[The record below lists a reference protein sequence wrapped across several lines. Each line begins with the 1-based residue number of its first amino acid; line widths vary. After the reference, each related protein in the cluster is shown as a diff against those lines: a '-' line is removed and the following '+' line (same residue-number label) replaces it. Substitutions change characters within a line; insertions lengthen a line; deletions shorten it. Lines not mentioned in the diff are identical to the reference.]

1 VVPTYCRADTL
12 RDTLK
17 SLFAIDYPPEALE
30 LIVVDDGMDAATVGL
45 VDSVPGG
52 PMQIRLLRQQGRGA
66 ATARNTGARIATGEV
81 LLFCDD
87 DMIVRAD
94 HVKLHLAT
102 RAVHADA
109 LIGGTRSYSPA
120 SLAAF
125 ETTPFGRF
133 WTDLERGFSSQPT
146 ERRLDESC
154 VEVPIVPSCD
164 LSIRRDTFWRL
175 GGFDERFPFAG
186 AEDQDLSVRAR
197 RAGLLLIRNYD
208 ITALHND
215 PRTSLRQICDRE
227 ETGAHTVVVLSR
239 KFPEYLG
246 NFRYNG
252 PIAPHDNPALVAK
265 KLVKSLLSTPAL
277 LAALHLVVDWLERAH
292 LSDRTLS
299 HVYRV
304 MLGLHIFRGY
314 RQGLRGADDINIDRA
329 ESHIARLSRSAS
341 VQRRRRPQDR

>member
-1 VVPTYCRADTL
+1 VVPTYRRADTL
-12 RDTLK
+12 RDTLE
-17 SLFAIDYPPEALE
+17 SLFAIDYPQEALE

-45 VDSVPGG
+45 VDSVRGG
-52 PMQIRLLRQQGRGA
+52 PVRVQLLRQQSRGA

-102 RAVHADA
+102 RKAYGDA

-133 WTDLERGFSSQPT
+133 WTDLERGFSNQPA
-146 ERRLDESC
+146 ERRLDASC
-154 VEVPIVPSCD
+154 VEIPIVPSCD

-175 GGFDERFPFAG
+175 GGFDEHFPFAG
-186 AEDQDLSVRAR
+186 AEDQDLSVRAK
-197 RAGLLLIRNYD
+197 RAGLLLIRNDD

-215 PRTSLRQICDRE
+215 PRTSLREICDRE
-227 ETGAHTVVVLSR
+227 ERGAHTVVVLSR

-246 NFRYNG
+246 KFRDNG
-252 PIAPHDNPALVAK
+252 PIASDDNPALVAK
-265 KLVKSLLSTPAL
+265 KLVKSVLSTPAP
-277 LAALHLVVDWLERAH
+277 LAALHVVADWLERAR
-292 LSDRTLS
+292 LSDRALS

-304 MLGLHIFRGY
+304 TLGLHIFRGY
-314 RQGLRGADDINIDRA
+314 RQGLRRADGVNADSYNGP
-329 ESHIARLSRSAS
+329 LSGSEPA
-341 VQRRRRPQDR
+341 QRRRRPRDG